1 MKPREAREFLPTINN
16 CKTLRELDTFIENAR
31 KKNREDVVELAYAR
45 RAVLSIKEA
54 ISEGRRPHLNYFE
67 MGLKVDDF
75 LIHARTGEQSKVYS
89 GRQLIYKGRICYI
102 SPLEEELTEKHKGK
116 SQPGG
121 PSNHW
126 TTADGRLLN
135 DLYEATYGPKREA

>member
-1 MKPREAREFLPTINN
+1 MKEREAREFLPLIEK
-16 CKTLRELDTFIENAR
+16 CKTLDELDRFIKNAR
-31 KKNREDVVELAYAR
+31 SKNREDVVELAYAR
-45 RAVLSIKEA
+45 RAVLSKKQA

-67 MGLKVDDF
+67 MGLKVDDVV
-75 LIHARTGEQSKVYS
+75 IHAKTGEQAKVYS
-89 GRQLIYKGRICYI
+89 GRQLIYKGRIVYI
-102 SPLEEELTEKHKGK
+102 SSLEEELIEKHRGK

-121 PSNHW
+121 PSWHW